1 MSFILT
7 YALMEWWLYAGTSIQ
22 SAIYSNVGIFIAAG
36 SDMLIVIFIYGGKDA
51 SPSLG
56 AIRIQPAVI
65 KCDLADSRFAIL
77 YSSRFMTN

>member
-36 SDMLIVIFIYGGKDA
+36 SDMLIVIYSGKKA